1 VPSGDCALV
10 HVNRVRL
17 NGMNAESPVSDLSPE
32 VSPRRT
38 APSVAERTVALIEV
52 LLCSDYPT
60 QFALNA
66 TFLALGFHAQGPNG
80 LNFGFVMALS
90 LADTVFLVGLIVAFL
105 LAHGESPTE
114 VFFGGRPIAPE
125 ARAGIPLTFV
135 AFAIALLVLLTVRAV
150 APWLHTV
157 EHNPLQDLMR
167 TPGNALLFAGLV
179 IVAGGIR
186 EELQRAFLLRRFER
200 SLGGANVGLVVASAA
215 FGLGHLVQGVDAVIA
230 TALLGAFWGVVYLR
244 RRSVIAPMVSHSG
257 FDLLQVMQFMATGR

>member
-1 VPSGDCALV
+1 MD
-10 HVNRVRL
+10 
-17 NGMNAESPVSDLSPE
+17 AESPVTD
-32 VSPRRT
+32 VSPQVSPHRS
-38 APSVAERTVALIEV
+38 APSVADRTVALIEV

-66 TFLALGFHAQGPNG
+66 TFLALGFHAQGPDG

-90 LADTVFLVGLIVAFL
+90 LADTVFLVGLIVLFL
-105 LAHGESPTE
+105 LAHGESPGD
-114 VFFGGRPIAPE
+114 VFFDRKPFVAE

-135 AFAIALLVLLTVRAV
+135 AFAIALLVLLAVRAA

-167 TPGNALLFAGLV
+167 TPGKALLFAGLV
-179 IVAGGIR
+179 VVAGGIR

-200 SLGGANVGLVVASAA
+200 SLGGAKVGIVVASLA
-215 FGLGHLVQGVDAVIA
+215 FGAGHFMQGVDAVIA

-244 RRSVIAPMVSHSG
+244 RRSVVAPMVSHSG
-257 FDLLQVMQFMATGR
+257 FDLLQVLQFVATGR

>member
-1 VPSGDCALV
+1 MD
-10 HVNRVRL
+10 
-17 NGMNAESPVSDLSPE
+17 AESPVTD
-32 VSPRRT
+32 VSPQVSPHRS
-38 APSVAERTVALIEV
+38 APSVADRTVALIEV

-66 TFLALGFHAQGPNG
+66 TFLALGFHAQGPDG

-90 LADTVFLVGLIVAFL
+90 LADTVFLVGLILLFL
-105 LAHGESPTE
+105 LAHGESPADM
-114 VFFGGRPIAPE
+114 FFGGKPFLAE

-135 AFAIALLVLLTVRAV
+135 AFAIALLVLVAVRAA

-167 TPGNALLFAGLV
+167 TPGKAFMFAGLV
-179 IVAGGIR
+179 VVAGGIR

-200 SLGGANVGLVVASAA
+200 SLGGAKVGIVVASLA
-215 FGLGHLVQGVDAVIA
+215 FGAGHFMQGVDAVIA

-244 RRSVIAPMVSHSG
+244 RRSVVAPMVSHSG
-257 FDLLQVMQFMATGR
+257 FDLLQVLQFVATGR

>member
-1 VPSGDCALV
+1 MD
-10 HVNRVRL
+10 
-17 NGMNAESPVSDLSPE
+17 AESPVSALPPDAP
-32 VSPRRT
+32 PQPT
-38 APSVAERTVALIEV
+38 APTIAERTVALIEV

-66 TFLALGFHAQGPNG
+66 TFLALGFRAQGADG
-80 LNFGFVMALS
+80 LSFGFVMALS
-90 LADTVFLVGLIVAFL
+90 LGDTVFLIGLIVLFL

-114 VFFGGRPIAPE
+114 VFFGGKPILSE
-125 ARAGIPLTFV
+125 ARAGIPLTFI
-135 AFAIALLVLLTVRAV
+135 AFVIALLVLLSVRAV

-167 TPGNALLFAGLV
+167 TPAKALMFAGLV
-179 IVAGGIR
+179 IVAGGVR

-200 SLGGANVGLVVASAA
+200 SLGGANVGVVVASTA

-244 RRSVIAPMVSHSG
+244 RRSVVAPMVSHSG
-257 FDLLQVMQFMATGR
+257 FDLLQVLQFMAAGK